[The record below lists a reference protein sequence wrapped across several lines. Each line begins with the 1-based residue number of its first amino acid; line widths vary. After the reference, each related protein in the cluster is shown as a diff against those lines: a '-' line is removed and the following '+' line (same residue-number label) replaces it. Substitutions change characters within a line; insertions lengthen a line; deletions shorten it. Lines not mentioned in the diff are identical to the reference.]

1 MTNAMATLMNDK
13 PKAPWI
19 GVGRNGEWST
29 VDEAMRVCGLDFTV
43 ETKDLKFQYEDDSN
57 PDLVY
62 YGNVPGLVA
71 NVRSDSHALMGC
83 VSNTYQLVQNEEIFS
98 MLEPFIEAGGKVTAG
113 GVTAQGLCFMIV
125 TMEDAN
131 FGGDAYTLNVMA
143 TNSFNGQFPAS
154 LICSPVR
161 IICQNMYR
169 QLMKNTDN
177 VARFRHSLNIGGKL
191 DAMKAAYAMV
201 GDYKSDFGMDIEKLK
216 DRKAKHSIEEVVEY
230 MYPYTNTDPN
240 SPRYDYSR
248 ENVDEKRALYI
259 NKYYNSPT
267 NSDFGTCFAL
277 VNSYYD
283 YVSHD
288 VPVRKNELEYKDQRF
303 SKLVGGTMVKP
314 KILSFMSE

>member
-1 MTNAMATLMNDK
+1 MTNAIAATVDMK

-19 GVGRNGEWST
+19 GVGEHGSWNT
-29 VDEAMRVCGLDFTV
+29 VEEAMEACNLNFNVSKT
-43 ETKDLKFQYEDDSN
+43 DLKFQYDDNSN
-57 PDLVY
+57 SNLVY
-62 YGNVPGLVA
+62 YGNVPGYVA
-71 NVRSDSHALMGC
+71 NVRDTDHQFMGLVSD
-83 VSNTYQLVQNEEIFS
+83 TYTLVQNKDIFC

-113 GVTAQGLCFMIV
+113 GMTQQGLCFMVV
-125 TMEDAN
+125 TMENAN
-131 FGGDAYTLNVMA
+131 FGGDEYTVNVMA

-169 QLMKNTDN
+169 QLMHNSDN

-191 DAMKAAYAMV
+191 DAMRAAYAV
-201 GDYKSDFGMDIEKLK
+201 FGDYKSSFSQYIDRLK
-216 DRKAKHSIEEVVEY
+216 DRKAKHSMEEVVEY
-230 MYPYTNTDPN
+230 MYPYSSVKPD
-240 SPRYDYSR
+240 SKHYDSSR
-248 ENVDEKRALYI
+248 EKVDEKRALYI

-288 VPVRKNELEYKDQRF
+288 VPVRKTELEYRDKRF
-303 SKLVGGTMVKP
+303 SSLVGGTMVKP